1 MKITDRFVGD
11 HKTFRKLIRDLG
23 LMAGAK
29 PAEWDKKRL
38 IRLVEL
44 FKDHLILHSWGEETF
59 YYPAVRA
66 RVPDKSPVV
75 DKAYMDRLDKEHN
88 SVDGTMD
95 QLERQVK
102 ETPVAMEWPR
112 TFQSFVDGLVAH
124 MEKEEN
130 ELFPFSEGLL
140 GVAGLEELSDELER
154 RRREAPAI
162 RRHASF

>member
-1 MKITDRFVGD
+1 MKITDRFIGD

-23 LMAGAK
+23 QMAGNK
-29 PAEWDKKRL
+29 PADWDQKRL

-59 YYPAVRA
+59 YYPVVRA
-66 RVPDKSPVV
+66 KVPDKSPIV
-75 DKAYMDRLDKEHN
+75 DKVYMDRLDEEHR
-88 SVDGTMD
+88 SVDGHLD
-95 QLERQVK
+95 QLEREAK
-102 ETPVAMEWPR
+102 EIPAAVAWPR
-112 TFQSFVDGLVAH
+112 TFQAFVDGLVAH
-124 MEKEEN
+124 MDKEEN

-140 GVAGLEELSDELER
+140 GKDGLEEISNELER

>member
-11 HKTFRKLIRDLG
+11 HKTFRKLIRDIG
-23 LMAGAK
+23 QIAGNK
-29 PAEWDKKRL
+29 PEGWDMKRVV
-38 IRLVEL
+38 RLVEL
-44 FKDHLILHSWGEETF
+44 FKDHLILHAWGEDTF
-59 YYPAVRA
+59 YYPVIRS
-66 RVPDKSPVV
+66 RVPDKSPVI
-75 DKAYMDRLDKEHN
+75 DKVYMDRLDQEHK
-88 SVDGTMD
+88 SIDEFMD

-102 ETPVAMEWPR
+102 ETPVAVEWPR

-140 GVAGLEELSDELER
+140 GVAGLEEISNEIER
-154 RRREAPAI
+154 RRRDAPAI